1 VTETESTEPIPPPAP
16 SILPRTEHS
25 VSGWTASG
33 PRSPSPLVLV
43 SAWLTAAAL
52 AATNAYVLAE
62 RRSGFEPGSAA
73 WIGYIV
79 AIFLLPFIV
88 AISSRA
94 IVVWVG
100 RRRGDLGRSIAR
112 SGWIPLVAIIL
123 ICGSMS
129 ANVLA
134 SGRQGS
140 VHPIDAIRI
149 SGPFTLR
156 PASADS
162 VQIAAAGFKNDKTIH
177 DFEVREIVG
186 DDGSLSLLVV
196 VDGSLRGATSE
207 VEQLGRGIESSSGL
221 TTAYETIRDRRVA
234 VAVGDTLSVGAWVED
249 PLDLYV
255 YAVTPTRL
263 HQIIEAI
270 LDAPRPGS

>member
-1 VTETESTEPIPPPAP
+1 M
-16 SILPRTEHS
+16 
-25 VSGWTASG
+25 
-33 PRSPSPLVLV
+33 VLAGLGIGGNIV
-43 SAWLTAAAL
+43 AAAL
-52 AATNAYVLAE
+52 
-62 RRSGFEPGSAA
+62 PGA
-73 WIGYIV
+73 V
-79 AIFLLPFIV
+79 TPT
-88 AISSRA
+88 
-94 IVVWVG
+94 
-100 RRRGDLGRSIAR
+100 
-112 SGWIPLVAIIL
+112 
-123 ICGSMS
+123 
-129 ANVLA
+129 
-134 SGRQGS
+134 
-140 VHPIDAIRI
+140 DAIRI

-156 PASADS
+156 EASEDAKR
-162 VQIAAAGFKNDKTIH
+162 IAAAGFKNDKTIH

-196 VDGSLRGATSE
+196 VDGSLSGATGE

-221 TTAYETIRDRRVA
+221 TAAYETIRDRRVA